1 MNKKIEY
8 NKQMEPGKQWR
19 AGGPRDMQAKRLSF
33 TRGNA
38 VIQLPNV
45 NAEELNRLLQNN
57 ERKNDVVSK
66 RGDMSFEEVK
76 LKIDEAVKFTVDREK
91 QKYEGSLKN
100 LNSQLN
106 SAKQKINIL
115 ENQLSEKISKLK
127 DLENKRIDSNDV
139 DEEVKKLNIKLQ
151 EKDNIISKLSDDY
164 VNSVLL
170 LKDKLEEIN
179 LKLSDGSYNLKD
191 GSVKDRPEID
201 TNVFIDPLDEAN
213 AVLDSHIG
221 AGKSDILDSDIG
233 RDIKKD
239 LSKLKK
245 LLDKK
250 E

>member
-8 NKQMEPGKQWR
+8 NKQMESGKQWR

-106 SAKQKINIL
+106 AAKQKINIL
-115 ENQLSEKISKLK
+115 ESQLSEKINKLK
-127 DLENKRIDSNDV
+127 DLENKRIDSNDI

-191 GSVKDRPEID
+191 GNAKDRPEID
-201 TNVFIDPLDEAN
+201 TNIFIDPLDEAN
-213 AVLDSHIG
+213 AVLDSHLG
-221 AGKSDILDSDIG
+221 AGESDILDSDVG